1 MLVDSVTRRTCRLQ
15 LVDGHWTILIARKS
29 KKNLKGMESDLDMA
43 KKARLDLTAD
53 PADPPHSKLK
63 VTILTTHNK
72 SI

>member
-1 MLVDSVTRRTCRLQ
+1 
-15 LVDGHWTILIARKS
+15 
-29 KKNLKGMESDLDMA
+29 MESDLDMA